1 MRSALLAAT
10 ALLGFTVPYAA
21 QATLISSATST
32 TAGLSTGCNVNDGGS
47 GSITTSCSGG
57 GFSTVSITAGGPP
70 QLTPP
75 DLSATTLTV
84 TTTPLAT
91 ATTLSVDITSSGWL
105 FPGGPVEA
113 LFTVNNLVGAGIGP
127 FILSASSPTGTLTHS
142 FAGSGAATDG
152 PTVLGAFN
160 ADAAHFDLT
169 FAASALPQSV
179 DATIEIVG
187 VPVAEPGGLALM
199 GVGLVGLGWIV
210 SRRRNIVSSLP
221 A

>member
-1 MRSALLAAT
+1 MKSVLLAGVT
-10 ALLGFTVPYAA
+10 LLGFVPYAA

-32 TAGLSTGCNVNDGGS
+32 TAGLSAGCNANDGGS
-47 GSITTSCSGG
+47 GSLTVNCSGG
-57 GFSTVSITAGGPP
+57 GFSTVSINAGAPP

-91 ATTLSVDITSSGWL
+91 ATTLSVDIASSGWL

-113 LFTVNNLVGAGIGP
+113 LFTVNNLIGAGVGP
-127 FILSASSPTGTLTHS
+127 FVLSASSPVGTLTHT

-152 PTVLGAFN
+152 PTVLAAFN
-160 ADAAHFDLT
+160 SDAAHFDLT
-169 FAASALPQSV
+169 FAASTSPQSV

-187 VPVAEPGGLALM
+187 VPASEPAGLALM

-210 SRRRNIVSSLP
+210 SRRRNVSSQLP

>member
-1 MRSALLAAT
+1 MKTLLLAAT
-10 ALLGFTVPYAA
+10 ALLGFSVPYAA
-21 QATLISSATST
+21 NATLISTATST
-32 TAGLSTGCNVNDGGS
+32 AAGLSTGCNVNDGGS
-47 GSITTSCSGG
+47 GSITASCSGG

-84 TTTPLAT
+84 TTTPLAAT
-91 ATTLSVDITSSGWL
+91 TTLSVDITSSGWL

-113 LFTVNNLVGAGIGP
+113 LFTINNLVGAGTGP
-127 FILSASSPTGTLTHS
+127 FVLSASNANATLSHT
-142 FAGSGAATDG
+142 FTGSGAASDG
-152 PTVLGAFN
+152 PTVLSGFDS
-160 ADAAHFDLT
+160 DAAHFDLT

-187 VPVAEPGGLALM
+187 VPTSEPASLALM

-210 SRRRNIVSSLP
+210 SRRRNVSSLP